1 MAKPLPEVDVLIRWS
16 CQQFP
21 TGNREIGSHAVAR
34 VLTTLVSFAG
44 PDATAWPSSQT
55 LADNTGGMSR
65 RQVRAALLIL
75 EAEGYIK
82 KVGTRSRANRWA
94 FPKVDMAGYP
104 ASSEP
109 VEVAGHVAGEVA
121 GYVAGHVAG
130 YPATSRD
137 ELSSS
142 PVPHKSPNAWGA
154 PEHDSWA
161 DDDESK
167 INKISPELHAALTAH
182 GIPAKHMANVLDTA
196 KADPNTTHPEARLK
210 KSAHYAQQCLTKAI
224 GQRDTERST
233 GPRCEEHADQ
243 PAAYCIPCIAD
254 VKCGD
259 RSEAYIGK
267 RLPPGWAA

>member
-21 TGNREIGSHAVAR
+21 AGNREIGSHAVAR
-34 VLTTLVSFAG
+34 VLTTLASFAG

-65 RQVRAALLIL
+65 RQVRAALVIL
-75 EAEGYIK
+75 ETEGYIK
-82 KVGTRSRANRWA
+82 KVGTRSRANRWS

-104 ASSEP
+104 ATSEP
-109 VEVAGHVAGEVA
+109 REVAGYVAGEVA

-142 PVPHKSPNAWGA
+142 PVPHQSPNVWDDQEPDAWA
-154 PEHDSWA
+154 N
-161 DDDESK
+161 DDESQTQ
-167 INKISPELHAALTAH
+167 KISAALHDALTAH
-182 GIPAKHMANVLDTA
+182 GIPSKHMASVLDAA
-196 KADPNTTHPEARLK
+196 KADPSTTHAEARLK
-210 KSAHYAQQCLTKAI
+210 KSAQYAKQCMSQAI
-224 GQRDTERST
+224 GTRDTQRNT
-233 GPRCEEHADQ
+233 GPRCEEHTDQ

-267 RLPPGWAA
+267 RLPAGWAA